1 MTHIVSYGDGDGGTR
16 RGDRITEVFAWVTLD
31 PSDDNEGILA
41 TMTALGPM
49 PLIGADRRRVEE
61 YRERAQQMAA
71 YSPNAIEL
79 RRFALV
85 EVLDTIEPG
94 LET

>member
-1 MTHIVSYGDGDGGTR
+1 MSRIESYGDGDDGTR
-16 RGDRITEVFAWVTLD
+16 RGDRVTELFAWVALD

-49 PLIGADRRRVEE
+49 PMIGADRRRVEQ

-71 YSPNAIEL
+71 YSPNGIEL
-79 RRFALV
+79 RRFTLA
-85 EVLDTIEPG
+85 EVLDKIEPG